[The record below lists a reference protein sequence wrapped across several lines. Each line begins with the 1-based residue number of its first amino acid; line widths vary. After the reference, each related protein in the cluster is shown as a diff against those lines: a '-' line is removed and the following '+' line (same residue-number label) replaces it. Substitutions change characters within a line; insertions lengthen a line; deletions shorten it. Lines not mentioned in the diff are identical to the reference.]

1 MGLLTRKRSLGFSL
15 AEVLISIMVLS
26 TLSVLL
32 VGVIPASVI
41 GLKAASQ
48 RAQAGL
54 LARQVLEDARRDG
67 FDRLGPVGTTRTF
80 PTVDQNGTQYELH
93 YSVEEARDSAGVGL
107 LEDQAR
113 TVQVRVIWRSHVGSH
128 TTDSKKEY
136 VSRMTFFKQL

>member
-1 MGLLTRKRSLGFSL
+1 MGLLTRARSFGFSL

-54 LARQVLEDARRDG
+54 LARQVIEDARRDG
-67 FDRLGPVGTTRTF
+67 FDRLGAVGTGRTLA
-80 PTVDQNGTQYELH
+80 PVDQNGTQFEL
-93 YSVEEARDSAGVGL
+93 STTVERTRDSTGRL
-107 LEDQAR
+107 LLDTQAR
-113 TVQVRVIWRSHVGSH
+113 TLLVRVVWRSHVGSH
-128 TTDSKKEY
+128 TVDSKKEY
-136 VSRMTFFKQL
+136 VSKMTFFKQL